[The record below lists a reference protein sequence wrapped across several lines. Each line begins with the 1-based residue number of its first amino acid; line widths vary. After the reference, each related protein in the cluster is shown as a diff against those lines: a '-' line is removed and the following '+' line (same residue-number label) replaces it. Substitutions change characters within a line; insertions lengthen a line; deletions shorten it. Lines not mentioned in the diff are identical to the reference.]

1 MKKSLNDT
9 RDSHSAEMKS
19 NQAQIPKA
27 LTEMQS
33 TLHVDALTARVNEA
47 EDRVSDTKDKLTE
60 RKEAEEKRES
70 QRMDHGWRNRKIS
83 DATKGNNI
91 GITSGPEGE
100 DTEGQKICLCRS

>member
-33 TLHVDALTARVNEA
+33 TLDVHALTARVNE
-47 EDRVSDTKDKLTE
+47 EKTE
-60 RKEAEEKRES
+60 SVTPK
-70 QRMDHGWRNRKIS
+70 
-83 DATKGNNI
+83 
-91 GITSGPEGE
+91 TS
-100 DTEGQKICLCRS
+100 